1 MAVGIKFNV
10 PETDICEALRDYVP
24 SNNRSQLKQ
33 TEHNT
38 LIIDA
43 YNANPTSMHAALKN
57 FAELH
62 AANKM
67 VILGEMRELG
77 AESEE
82 EHQKLLDAVSSAG
95 FEKVWL
101 VGECFEKMHPA
112 FPTFHNVD
120 DVIEEIKK
128 EALSGYTILIK
139 GSNCNKLFRLPDY
152 L

>member
-1 MAVGIKFNV
+1 
-10 PETDICEALRDYVP
+10 
-24 SNNRSQLKQ
+24 
-33 TEHNT
+33 
-38 LIIDA
+38 
-43 YNANPTSMHAALKN
+43 
-57 FAELH
+57 
-62 AANKM
+62 M

-82 EHQKLLDAVSSAG
+82 EHQKLLDAVSLTG

-112 FPTFHNVD
+112 FPTFHTVD

-128 EALSGYTILIK
+128 EAPSGYTILIK
-139 GSNCNKLFRLPDY
+139 GSNGNKLFRLPDY